1 MQGDANSQS
10 YGSLGFRVDLC
21 VPLPG
26 TVTFLFIRRG
36 PSVEIGIVR
45 VMSAKM
51 VVACI
56 IE

>member
-1 MQGDANSQS
+1 MQGREA
-10 YGSLGFRVDLC
+10 RVRLIFGLIC
-21 VPLPG
+21 VYC
-26 TVTFLFIRRG
+26 TFLRRG

-56 IE
+56 IEYHHE